1 VTLPGSPGPPG
12 RPASG
17 MNGGDLQEEAVLSP
31 AVATGRPPWD
41 EMPQSGIPAPPPD
54 QSRPQPGPGTPGTDR
69 PEQHQDAPPGRQ
81 ARPGAAAPA
90 RHTPARTAV
99 HGRVLA
105 SRMLALLGG
114 VAAAIGLFV
123 PSGGP
128 SFWATAQFWT
138 GFAAV
143 CALVQLAPLA
153 RPVFGWP
160 ARRAWS
166 IGVAG
171 VAGLL
176 LFWVLIVLP
185 VVSANS
191 SFVVTAAVGAAA
203 AGAWL
208 GRRPPVTSPERP
220 AEGR

>member
-1 VTLPGSPGPPG
+1 MTLPGSPGPSG
-12 RPASG
+12 GPASG
-17 MNGGDLQEEAVLSP
+17 MNGGDLQETFLSP

-41 EMPQSGIPAPPPD
+41 EMPQSGVSASP
-54 QSRPQPGPGTPGTDR
+54 QERPQPGHGPDR
-69 PEQHQDAPPGRQ
+69 PEQHQDAQPGRQ
-81 ARPGAAAPA
+81 ARPGAPAPA
-90 RHTPARTAV
+90 RHTPAV
-99 HGRVLA
+99 HRRVLA
-105 SRMLALLGG
+105 SRLLALLAG
-114 VAAAIGLFV
+114 VTAAIGLF
-123 PSGGP
+123 GP
-128 SFWATAQFWT
+128 DEGPTFWASAQFWT
-138 GFAAV
+138 GFAAL

-166 IGVAG
+166 IGAAG

-208 GRRPPVTSPERP
+208 GRPPVTSRERP

>member
-1 VTLPGSPGPPG
+1 MAVTLPGSLGPSG
-12 RPASG
+12 GPASG
-17 MNGGDLQEEAVLSP
+17 MNGGDLQETFLSP

-41 EMPQSGIPAPPPD
+41 EVPQSGILAPP
-54 QSRPQPGPGTPGTDR
+54 QERSRPQPGPGPDR

-81 ARPGAAAPA
+81 ARPGAATPT
-90 RHTPARTAV
+90 RHTPARAAV

-105 SRMLALLGG
+105 SRLLALLAG
-114 VAAAIGLFV
+114 VTAATGLFV
-123 PSGGP
+123 PYDGAT
-128 SFWATAQFWT
+128 FWVTAQFWT
-138 GFAAV
+138 GFAAF

-153 RPVFGWP
+153 RPAFGWP

-166 IGVAG
+166 IGAAG

-208 GRRPPVTSPERP
+208 GRRPPVTSRERP